1 MKKYDK
7 YLYVTIASASIA
19 ILLAAYLLQ
28 WKPWRGNGSGLNGA
42 VLEVSYDGNI
52 VDRIDM
58 SEVYAKT
65 SLELHGGG
73 GSNLLEIGP
82 DGVRMAS
89 ADCPGGDCLRM
100 APLVSTTGAIVCLPH
115 KLTVRLRMA
124 NDGNTLDAVTH

>member
-7 YLYVTIASASIA
+7 SIYAAVALVSLVFLSAPYLFQRISGQAKGGGVSGA
-19 ILLAAYLLQ
+19 LL
-28 WKPWRGNGSGLNGA
+28 
-42 VLEVSYDGNI
+42 EISYDGHV

-58 SEVYAKT
+58 AEVHEET

-73 GSNLLEIGP
+73 GSNVLEISPG
-82 DGVRMAS
+82 GVRMVS

-100 APLVSTTGAIVCLPH
+100 APLVSAKGAIVCLPH
-115 KLTVRLRMA
+115 KLTVKLRMS